1 MESTL
6 RLASPRKKRFPLR
19 PARILM
25 YAVLI
30 LLALSFIFPYVWL
43 ISASFKEPA
52 QIFSPVFSLL
62 PRDANGN
69 IRFVLSNYASAIE
82 YLNLSQ
88 VFGNT
93 MIVCVVNT
101 ALNLFLNALAGYAF
115 ARIQFKG
122 REIIF
127 KLMIASMM
135 VPGAIMTIPNLI
147 ISRTLLIDDTLIV
160 LILPFIMSIYNVFLM
175 RQQFLGLNKEIEEAA
190 IMDGAGHFRI
200 FFTIALPLVS
210 PMLVVLGITTFMWN
224 YNNFMW
230 ALVATQ
236 SPDVFTL
243 ARSLGSLISAGQ
255 NNPSMYPQMLAGSVI
270 VSAPLIVIFFALQ
283 RFVLQGINIGG
294 VKE

>member
-1 MESTL
+1 MENTL

-101 ALNLFLNALAGYAF
+101 VLNLFLNALAGYAF

-283 RFVLQGINIGG
+283 RFVIQGINIGG

>member
-1 MESTL
+1 MENSL
-6 RLASPRKKRFPLR
+6 KLSKPRRHFRIK
-19 PARILM
+19 PARILL

-30 LLALSFIFPYVWL
+30 LLAVSFIFPYVWL
-43 ISASFKEPA
+43 ISASFKEPS
-52 QIFSPVFSLL
+52 QIFSTTFSLIPL
-62 PRDANGN
+62 DDNGR
-69 IRFVLSNYASAIE
+69 IHFVIQNYISAIE

-93 MIVCVVNT
+93 MIVCFVNT
-101 ALNLFLNALAGYAF
+101 LLNLFFNALAGYAF
-115 ARIQFKG
+115 ARMQFKG
-122 REIIF
+122 RDIIF
-127 KLMIASMM
+127 KIMIASMM

-147 ISRTLLIDDTLIV
+147 ISRTLVIDDTLLV
-160 LILPFIMSIYNVFLM
+160 LILPFVMSVYNVFLM

-270 VSAPLIVIFFALQ
+270 VSAPLIIIFFALQ
-283 RFVLQGINIGG
+283 RYILKGISIGG

>member
-1 MESTL
+1 MENSLKQTKSRKRL
-6 RLASPRKKRFPLR
+6 RIK
-19 PARILM
+19 PARILL
-25 YAVLI
+25 YTVLI
-30 LLALSFIFPYVWL
+30 LLAVSFIFPYVWL
-43 ISASFKEPA
+43 ISASFKEPS
-52 QIFSPVFSLL
+52 QIFNTTFSLIPL
-62 PRDANGN
+62 DGNGK
-69 IRFVLSNYASAIE
+69 IHFVIQNYISAIE
-82 YLNLSQ
+82 YLNLSK

-93 MIVCVVNT
+93 MIVCFANT
-101 ALNLFLNALAGYAF
+101 LLNLFFNALAGYAF

-122 REIIF
+122 RDIIF
-127 KLMIASMM
+127 KIMIASMM

-147 ISRTLLIDDTLIV
+147 ISRTLVIDDTLLV
-160 LILPFIMSIYNVFLM
+160 LILPFVMSVYNVFLM

-283 RFVLQGINIGG
+283 RYILKGINIGG